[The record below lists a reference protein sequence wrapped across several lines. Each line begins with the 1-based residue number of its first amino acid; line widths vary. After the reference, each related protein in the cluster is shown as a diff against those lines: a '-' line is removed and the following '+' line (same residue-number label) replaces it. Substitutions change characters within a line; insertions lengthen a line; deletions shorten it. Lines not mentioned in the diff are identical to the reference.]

1 MCTSAN
7 EAKGATYVPLFVGKT
22 ERNSE
27 KRDYPVTQ
35 GTNDKLY

>member
-7 EAKGATYVPLFVGKT
+7 EVNGATYVPLFVRKL
-22 ERNSE
+22 ECNSE
-27 KRDYPVTQ
+27 KWNYPVTQ